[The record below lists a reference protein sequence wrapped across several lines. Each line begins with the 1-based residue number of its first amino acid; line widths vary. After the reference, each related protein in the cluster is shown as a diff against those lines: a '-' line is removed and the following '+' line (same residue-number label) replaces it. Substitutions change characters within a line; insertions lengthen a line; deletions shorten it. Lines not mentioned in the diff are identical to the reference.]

1 MLTIRDAVPQ
11 DIPLILQLAHDGDA
25 RGPQTPPLDPG
36 TFTDPR
42 YRAAFDAIAASP
54 HQRLVVG
61 ERAGVVVATLQIS
74 LIPGLSRF
82 GMWRA
87 MLENVF
93 VDPAQRGTGV
103 GTALMHW
110 AMDYCRQSGCGMI
123 QLTSNKQRKDAHRF
137 YSRLGFAATHEGFKL
152 YFENE

>member
-1 MLTIRDAVPQ
+1 M
-11 DIPLILQLAHDGDA
+11 
-25 RGPQTPPLDPG
+25 
-36 TFTDPR
+36 
-42 YRAAFDAIAASP
+42 
-54 HQRLVVG
+54 
-61 ERAGVVVATLQIS
+61 VVATLQIS

-93 VDPAQRGTGV
+93 VDPEQRGTGV

-110 AMDYCRQSGCGMI
+110 AMDYCRQAGCGMI

-137 YSRLGFAATHEGFKL
+137 YSRLGFTATHEGFKL